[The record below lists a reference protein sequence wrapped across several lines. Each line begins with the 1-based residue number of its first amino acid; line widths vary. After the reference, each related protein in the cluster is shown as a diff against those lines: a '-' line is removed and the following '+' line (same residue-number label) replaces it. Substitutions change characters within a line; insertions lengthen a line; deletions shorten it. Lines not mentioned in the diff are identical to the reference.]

1 MNLFI
6 NKKIMVTKLH
16 YKMNLNIYSCSKQV
30 GTIKGVKKTWN
41 KMNIYLIELL
51 DHSRIW
57 MIEKEIMLP
66 K

>member
-6 NKKIMVTKLH
+6 NKKIIVAKLH
-16 YKMNLNIYSCSKQV
+16 CKVNLNMYSYSRQV

-41 KMNIYLIELL
+41 KINIYLIELL